1 MAAGGGLLGAVVLIH
16 ISTPDRPRFASRPSG
31 PIAPHGFNVSKLLLD
46 FIAAQPD
53 RGRESRSFPAATDA
67 SKQLMRISNDGND
80 PEPKR
85 QRATQAD
92 IARRAGVSQATVSLV
107 LNGRSEHARI
117 SDETRAR
124 VLEAIREERYVANA
138 AARSLA
144 GGRNRILG
152 VYTFESVFPID
163 SQDFY
168 FPFLLGIEQQ
178 AEELALDLLLFTSA
192 GGTRQ
197 MYRDGGT
204 RLRIA
209 DGALLLG
216 RNPNLAEIQR
226 LRDGGFCF
234 VYIGHLEVDG
244 PPISY
249 VAADYAGATA
259 TLTRRALELGHRRFA
274 YVRQDDR
281 GAQPS
286 RDRELGYRDALR
298 RAGVAASASPVWDI
312 ADRRELTSLV
322 EEARRSRITALL
334 VEQTSV
340 AAELVAV
347 AEKAGAL
354 VPDDLS
360 VIVLGDDIGSRE
372 PSAEWTRLSVPGHE
386 MGAAATRLLVEML
399 EDPSP
404 APQQLSVPCIIEDG
418 RTLTAPPVGRPS

>member
-1 MAAGGGLLGAVVLIH
+1 
-16 ISTPDRPRFASRPSG
+16 
-31 PIAPHGFNVSKLLLD
+31 
-46 FIAAQPD
+46 
-53 RGRESRSFPAATDA
+53 
-67 SKQLMRISNDGND
+67 MRISNND
-80 PEPKR
+80 DLAAEPKR

-124 VLEAIREERYVANA
+124 VLEAIRDERYAANA
-138 AARSLA
+138 AARTLA

-178 AEELALDLLLFTSA
+178 AEELGLDLLLFTSA
-192 GGTRQ
+192 GGTRK

-216 RNPNLAEIQR
+216 RNPNLTEIQR
-226 LRDGGFCF
+226 LRDEGFCF
-234 VYIGHLEVDG
+234 VYIGHLEVEG
-244 PPISY
+244 TPISY

-259 TLTRRALELGHRRFA
+259 ALTSRAFDLGHRRFA

-298 RAGVAASASPVWDI
+298 SAGVPASASPVWDI
-312 ADRRELTSLV
+312 ADRSELASLV
-322 EEARRSRITALL
+322 EEARRSRITVLL

-340 AAELVAV
+340 ATELVTV
-347 AEKAGAL
+347 AAKAGVA

-360 VIVLGDDIGSRE
+360 VIVLGDDIGSRG
-372 PSAEWTRLSVPGHE
+372 PSADWTRLSVPGHE
-386 MGAAATRLLVEML
+386 MGAAASRLLVEML
-399 EDPSP
+399 ENDSTPV
-404 APQQLSVPCIIEDG
+404 QQLSVPCTIEDG
-418 RTLTAPPVGRPS
+418 RTLAGPNDGGAGD